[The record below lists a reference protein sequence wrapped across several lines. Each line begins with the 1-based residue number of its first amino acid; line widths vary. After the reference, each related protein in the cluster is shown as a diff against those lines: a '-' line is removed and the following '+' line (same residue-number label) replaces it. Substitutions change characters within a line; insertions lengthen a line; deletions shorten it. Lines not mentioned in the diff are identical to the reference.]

1 MNDVHT
7 FFISPE
13 SLLMCYQRL
22 LYQESL
28 NLDTAPESL
37 SIHEQG
43 YNELGLFRPCQE
55 SSARI
60 H

>member
-1 MNDVHT
+1 MSASFYLMNDVHT

-13 SLLMCYQRL
+13 SLLMCYQRP

-28 NLDTAPESL
+28 NLDMAPESL

-43 YNELGLFRPCQE
+43 YNELGLF
-55 SSARI
+55 
-60 H
+60 